1 MIVLMLYFA
10 CCHVTARPGGGYTG
24 EGIGKAHFMSG
35 SGRGGTIPGGT
46 GDGRNTLYPFRKE
59 KTIMKYSVI
68 KKETLKKDFME
79 KNFCFFSCRCFQG
92 NQPNKK

>member
-1 MIVLMLYFA
+1 
-10 CCHVTARPGGGYTG
+10 
-24 EGIGKAHFMSG
+24 
-35 SGRGGTIPGGT
+35 
-46 GDGRNTLYPFRKE
+46 
-59 KTIMKYSVI
+59 MKYTVI

>member
-1 MIVLMLYFA
+1 MKVSEKRISNPEPV
-10 CCHVTARPGGGYTG
+10 VGEPSPGGPVRD
-24 EGIGKAHFMSG
+24 GIPCIH
-35 SGRGGTIPGGT
+35 
-46 GDGRNTLYPFRKE
+46 FRKE